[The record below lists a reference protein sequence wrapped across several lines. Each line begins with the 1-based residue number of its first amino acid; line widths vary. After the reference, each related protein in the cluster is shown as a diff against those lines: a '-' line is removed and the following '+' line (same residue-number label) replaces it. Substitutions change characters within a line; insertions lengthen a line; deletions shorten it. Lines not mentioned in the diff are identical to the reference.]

1 MLFRSEWQYLFDRQL
16 VRRMLTNYAEQV
28 RHFILTDT
36 DRIYVRNGILSSHVL
51 HTLMDDEVIGEC
63 LIDLYEHAERYPEE
77 VSKWRALRIELVKFS
92 SVEPMFSEK
101 NKDRSILY
109 YYDAIRVFG
118 GTKNNPDYW
127 LQVGIAATVL
137 DDLPRAELC
146 FENAY
151 ARERAHRHPNLTR
164 IDNYFSRFQ
173 MRSAIVEPDPKVA
186 FTTFIKANERLK
198 KQIFLDINR
207 HYPFKTGRYF
217 TDIAASRL
225 LKKSRV
231 GRVVC

>member
-1 MLFRSEWQYLFDRQL
+1 
-16 VRRMLTNYAEQV
+16 
-28 RHFILTDT
+28 
-36 DRIYVRNGILSSHVL
+36 
-51 HTLMDDEVIGEC
+51 
-63 LIDLYEHAERYPEE
+63 
-77 VSKWRALRIELVKFS
+77 
-92 SVEPMFSEK
+92 MFSGA
-101 NKDRSILY
+101 NKDQNIFS

-137 DDLPRAELC
+137 DDLPRGKLC

-151 ARERAHRHPNLTR
+151 ARERAQRYPNLTR

-173 MRSAIVEPDPKVA
+173 MRLAVAEADPGIA
-186 FTTFIKANERLK
+186 FSTFIKANERLE

-217 TDIAASRL
+217 SDIAARHYGAWDDHQKAQFREATIKIRQKAEEWKTNKREFSADVEILIRETTAL
-225 LKKSRV
+225 LRKFEGEGISST
-231 GRVVC
+231 